1 MATPIDENTVRDPR
15 LKPKFENSNSSIPFS
30 WDSSDLGDGVSSVQ
44 IAHSELKQPTKFGV
58 FLWWTEQTPS
68 WVHSDDV
75 KTADSLIPSDRVFLR
90 TDCSNASD
98 RELGFSK
105 FQYGGQYFRG
115 KPALWLEVPDQAIE
129 IGDRVEIKSQ
139 NGKLKP
145 QIACVIDIL
154 WNRTKRTVEFL
165 LSVNEIPIR
174 RRFLVSDLRPTVRLG
189 EHLTTRELRRESNRS
204 MA

>member
-1 MATPIDENTVRDPR
+1 MNSKI
-15 LKPKFENSNSSIPFS
+15 KNSNSSIPFF
-30 WDSSDLGDGVSSVQ
+30 WDSTDSVDGVSKVQ
-44 IAHSELKQPTKFGV
+44 SSHSELKQPKKFGV

-68 WVHSDDV
+68 WVHPDDV

-90 TDCSNASD
+90 SNCSNASD

-105 FQYGGQYFRG
+105 FQYGERFFRG
-115 KPALWLEVPDQAIE
+115 KPALWLEVPRQDIE

-154 WNRTKRTVEFL
+154 WNRNKRTVEFL
-165 LSVNEIPIR
+165 LSVNEIPIQ
-174 RRFLVSDLRPTVRLG
+174 RRFLISDFRPAVCLG
-189 EHLTTRELRRESNRS
+189 THLTARELRRESTRL